1 MPNQKLPNNPILV
14 LEFDITQFCMSAI
27 LPWKNKCRARSTVF
41 KYLLLSLYPNKLYL
55 KTRFPLSVCSLQIVG
70 LLVLLLQCARTMSES
85 SGYADM
91 RLGETILVFQYRER
105 RKTFQLMTNQN
116 FLFHQMVLLK
126 GARRILYSWDK
137 TYLCPLSLLQWIWVH
152 SFYFFTWKHILQE
165 NKWIVLTDQNT
176 GCFFKSL
183 KVSDWVSE
191 WTHYFHFLWVWLTI

>member
-1 MPNQKLPNNPILV
+1 MPNICETLSWCSNSISHS
-14 LEFDITQFCMSAI
+14 FATA
-27 LPWKNKCRARSTVF
+27 PWKNKWRARSTSAPSSNICC
-41 KYLLLSLYPNKLYL
+41 YLSIQTSWTGRHIFFIPAVCKQLL
-55 KTRFPLSVCSLQIVG
+55 
-70 LLVLLLQCARTMSES
+70 LLLQCARTMSES

-91 RLGETILVFQYRER
+91 TRFLFFQYRER

-116 FLFHQMVLLK
+116 YLFHQMVLLK
-126 GARRILYSWDK
+126 GARTILYSWDK
-137 TYLCPLSLLQWIWVH
+137 TYLCLLSLNQWIWVH

-191 WTHYFHFLWVWLTI
+191 WKHYFHFLWVWLTI